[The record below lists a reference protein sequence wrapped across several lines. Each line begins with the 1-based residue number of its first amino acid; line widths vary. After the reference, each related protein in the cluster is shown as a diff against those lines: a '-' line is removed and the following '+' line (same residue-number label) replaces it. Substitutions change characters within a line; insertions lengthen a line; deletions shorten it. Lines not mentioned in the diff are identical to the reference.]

1 MKLNLTLAQK
11 VFVLVLLPLTFQI
24 VFVATLANILVQMER
39 ENAQEA
45 HAKDLQSE
53 VNMILRL
60 IVDSGARLVVSEFA
74 KGEGIS
80 EKKQTKLK
88 GRAIDEFEALKRLVK
103 GHPDEEAEVEKME
116 QLHFEIK
123 DILKNAKRHQHD
135 DDKIGLVSDF
145 AQLQVMMNRFSACT
159 EGIIEN
165 QQKIQRVKRR
175 AAMKARATIINLL
188 YFGVIFNIALAI
200 GLALYFNIGVSRRL
214 GVLIDNTKRMVRGQA
229 LNPPVGGK
237 DEIAHLDLFFN
248 KMAEGLKEAARKERA
263 IIANASEVICS
274 LDDQMCFSNANP
286 AAEKIW
292 GYSPEE
298 LAGKPLADFVPED
311 ERARTKEQFL
321 QVRGHENSVPVESRV
336 QKKDGTEIEMLWSV
350 QWSAAEQAYFC
361 VAHDITDRKQIERM
375 KREFVAMVSHDLR
388 TPLTSIQG
396 FLALLQAGALGEL
409 TQSGKSS
416 LNLADNSI
424 NRLIKLVTDLLDME
438 KLESGKMDLHLR
450 NVSVRELFLE
460 SAQAVDSFAD
470 ASGVVVDIKATD
482 LSIEADGDRIIQ
494 VLVNLVSNAIKFSPR
509 DSVVTLSAAES
520 EAAVEFRVSD
530 EGRGIPPEFIDSVF
544 ERFKQVKKSDAK
556 NRKGSGLGLA
566 ICKAIVE
573 KHGGKIGVFSEEG
586 KGSTFWFSLPKK
598 LSLLSDL
605 GSPEQV
611 LSREA

>member
-24 VFVATLANILVQMER
+24 VFVATLANMLVQVER

-53 VNMILRL
+53 VNKILRL

-80 EKKQTKLK
+80 EKKHKK
-88 GRAIDEFEALKRLVK
+88 IKIRATDEFESLKRLTK
-103 GHPDEEAEVEKME
+103 GHPEEEAEVAKIEK
-116 QLHFEIK
+116 LHFEIR
-123 DILKNAKRHQHD
+123 DILKNAKRHQNE

-145 AQLQVMMNRFSACT
+145 AQLQVMMNKFSAAT
-159 EGIIEN
+159 ESIIEN
-165 QQKIQRVKRR
+165 QQKIQRAKRKS
-175 AAMKARATIINLL
+175 AIKARSAIINLL

-200 GLALYFNIGVSRRL
+200 GLALYFNIGVSRRMMI
-214 GVLIDNTKRMVRGQA
+214 LIDNTKRMARGQA
-229 LNPPVGGK
+229 LNPLLGGK

-248 KMAEGLKEAARKERA
+248 KMATSLKEAARKERA
-263 IIANASEVICS
+263 IVANASEVICS
-274 LDDQMCFSNANP
+274 LDEQMNFSNANP

-292 GYSPEE
+292 GYAPDE
-298 LAGKPLADFVPED
+298 LVGKSLVELVAED
-311 ERARTKEQFL
+311 ERERTKDQFL
-321 QVRGHENSVPVESRV
+321 RVKGQESSVPVEARV
-336 QKKDGTEIEMLWSV
+336 QRKDGSEIDMLWSV
-350 QWSAAEQAYFC
+350 QWSVEEKTYFC

-409 TQSGKSS
+409 TASGQSS
-416 LNLADNSI
+416 LTIADNSI

-438 KLESGKMDLHLR
+438 KLESGKMDLNLS
-450 NVSVRELFLE
+450 NLAVRELLSE
-460 SAQAVDSFAD
+460 SAHAVDAFAD
-470 ASGVVVDIKATD
+470 ENGVSIEIVPTD
-482 LSIEADGDRIIQ
+482 LSVEADGDRIIQ
-494 VLVNLVSNAIKFSPR
+494 VLVNLISNAIKFSPR
-509 DSVVTLSAAES
+509 DSVVTLSASES
-520 EAAVEFRVSD
+520 EKSVEIKISD
-530 EGRGIPPEFIDSVF
+530 QGRGIPAEFIDSVF

-573 KHGGKIGVFSEEG
+573 KHGGKIGVLSEEG

-598 LSLLSDL
+598 LLLLSDS
-605 GSPEQV
+605 GTPEQT